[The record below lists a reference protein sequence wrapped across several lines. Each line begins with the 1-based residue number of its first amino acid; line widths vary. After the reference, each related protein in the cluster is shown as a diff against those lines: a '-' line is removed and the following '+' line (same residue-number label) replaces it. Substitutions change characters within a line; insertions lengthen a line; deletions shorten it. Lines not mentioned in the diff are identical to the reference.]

1 LFQHIDVIL
10 FNFLGSTL
18 GIKLQEVIRRT
29 PVWEKER
36 YMANTR
42 ANNIQIE
49 YETFGSPFQPALLLI
64 VGLGCQLIHWPE
76 KLCQYLADQG
86 YYVIRFDNR
95 DSGLSYHFDDMGVP
109 DIPNLLTALLTGKGA
124 FPPYTLEDMADD
136 AVGLLDALD
145 IQQAHIC
152 GMSMGGMIAQSMAI
166 NHSSRVLS
174 LISIY
179 STTGNPALPPPSQEA
194 LELLT
199 APLPKQREAYIQ
211 KTVNDYRIIAGS
223 GVIFDEDFHKNIVTR
238 ATDRSFCPQGIARQ
252 IAAVLTQTNRKPAL
266 ARMDRPALVI
276 HGDEDPL
283 VPIEAGLD
291 TAEAIPGA
299 TFVVIN
305 KMGHELPKMDK
316 NWIEILD
323 AMTDQLQNTI
333 K

>member
-1 LFQHIDVIL
+1 
-10 FNFLGSTL
+10 
-18 GIKLQEVIRRT
+18 
-29 PVWEKER
+29 
-36 YMANTR
+36 MASTR

-49 YETFGSPFQPALLLI
+49 YETFGSPSQPALLLI

-76 KLCQYLADQG
+76 KLCQYLVDRG

-95 DSGLSYHFDDMGVP
+95 DSGLSDHFDDMGVP
-109 DIPNLLTALLTGKGA
+109 DIPNTLTALLTGNEVN
-124 FPPYTLEDMADD
+124 PPYTIEDMAED

-179 STTGNPALPPPSQEA
+179 STTGNPSLPPPRQEA
-194 LELLT
+194 IELLT
-199 APLPKQREAYIQ
+199 APLPKERDAYIQ

-223 GVIFDEDFHKNIVTR
+223 GLIFDEDFHKNIVTQ

-252 IAAVLTQTNRKPAL
+252 IVAILTQTNRKPAL
-266 ARMDRPALVI
+266 ASVDRPVLVI

-283 VPIEAGLD
+283 VPIEAGRD

-299 TFVVIN
+299 SFVMIN

-316 NWIEILD
+316 NWIEILG
-323 AMTDQLQNTI
+323 AMTDQLQNI
-333 K
+333 NK